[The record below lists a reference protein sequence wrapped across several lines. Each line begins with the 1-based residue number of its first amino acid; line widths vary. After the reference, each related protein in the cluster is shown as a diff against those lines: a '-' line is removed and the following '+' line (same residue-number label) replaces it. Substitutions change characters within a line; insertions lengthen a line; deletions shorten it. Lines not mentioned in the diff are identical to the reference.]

1 MKQKNVVLMA
11 VAVGCGLVA
20 AFLTT
25 QINAKPKVETVDVI
39 VASKDLTTGTY
50 LTKENWEK
58 VTERRALPKEGL
70 NPKAVTDPADLLDKR
85 LARTVR
91 KGEPFNS
98 DDLKKG
104 LGGGFLDDKDV
115 FSMPI
120 GAVNAA
126 AGGIGPGSKVDVMA
140 SVKIKNKVTVMP
152 LLVNMH
158 VLEVN
163 GESDL
168 MKAQRFPN
176 MTNVSFAVN
185 QEEAALIMLAK
196 LRGCHLELV
205 HRNPKRPIDPDYSV
219 QKVKAILESEPITS
233 DGRDGE
239 TGRGTPETPVAPAA
253 ADKPATVP
261 VLVATDFI
269 PANTELTKDL
279 VEARFQKRDMPKEYA
294 DGAVADL
301 TPYLGQAL
309 KTAVAR
315 GQWVTPEMVG
325 HQASK
330 APPPEEWHP
339 PKPEPRADAG
349 PAPKTAEPKAEP
361 VRPSGLP
368 TRDVTVTSAS
378 ATMVHR
384 FRQQPDGTWKLE
396 RVLTLD
402 EANRRSAPEPTPDP
416 RPAAPTAPK
425 FD

>member
-39 VASKDLTTGTY
+39 VATKDMTTGTY
-50 LTKENWEK
+50 ITKDNWDK
-58 VTERRALPKEGL
+58 VTERKALPKEGL
-70 NPKAVTDPADLLDKR
+70 NPKAVTDPADLIDKR
-85 LARTVR
+85 LARTIR
-91 KGEPFNS
+91 KGEPFIS

-168 MKAQRFPN
+168 MKSQRFPN

-219 QKVKAILESEPITS
+219 QKVKAILESEPVTS

-239 TGRGTPETPVAPAA
+239 TGRGTPESPVAPTTPLAPE
-253 ADKPATVP
+253 KPATVE

-269 PANTELTKDL
+269 PANTEITKDL
-279 VEARFQKRDMPKEYA
+279 VEGKFQKREMPKEYA
-294 DGAVADL
+294 AGAIADL
-301 TPYLGQAL
+301 SGYYGQAL
-309 KTAVAR
+309 RSAVAK
-315 GQWVTPEMVG
+315 GQWVTGEMVG
-325 HQASK
+325 QQASK
-330 APPPEEWHP
+330 PSPQDEFVPT
-339 PKPEPRADAG
+339 KPEPRADAG
-349 PAPKTAEPKAEP
+349 PKEPRAEP
-361 VRPSGLP
+361 VLPSSAP
-368 TRDVTVTSAS
+368 TRDVTVTTAS
-378 ATMVHR
+378 GTMVHR
-384 FRQQPDGTWKLE
+384 FQQQRDGTWKLKQ
-396 RVLTLD
+396 VLTLD
-402 EANRRSAPEPTPDP
+402 EAARKPAAAPEPRAEPG
-416 RPAAPTAPK
+416 PTADRK